1 MCGRCAR
8 HRLRQ
13 CARLLGHV
21 GRRRSKRGPR
31 ADNELALLVLFPLRV
46 AADWLNRTQSALAQM
61 RKKTMP
67 HAESTDL
74 AHTHCHV
81 NHAMRN
87 LGAATACLWP
97 NHASHRRS
105 NGSKARPHLAFALV
119 RRYEGQ
125 RRLERALLEQRR
137 QGDFRAQ
144 RRSGLIPTKQAKAA
158 ALRINLYRKNRTT
171 HTACLASSVA
181 EERRGERH
189 SPQTRKPQSGAKT
202 RSA

>member
-1 MCGRCAR
+1 MSAGDEASAGQGPTTSSRCSNSSHSGLPLIGWTAHRAR
-8 HRLRQ
+8 VSSGADDDAH
-13 CARLLGHV
+13 ARATTHL
-21 GRRRSKRGPR
+21 S
-31 ADNELALLVLFPLRV
+31 
-46 AADWLNRTQSALAQM
+46 
-61 RKKTMP
+61 
-67 HAESTDL
+67 
-74 AHTHCHV
+74 HTHCHV